1 MIERGIPY
9 YTVDAFTDS
18 PFGGNPAAVC
28 LDADKVSDEGRLR
41 IAQEMNLSETAF
53 VHRPDS
59 DGVRRLR
66 WFTPV
71 AEVPLCGHATLA
83 SAHVLLREMG
93 AKGPVVFDSASGP
106 LIVHE
111 DDGRLLM
118 DLPAAPATEAPMPPG
133 LMEALDPSAALG
145 DHDPADNRPAF
156 AGPHAQPSP
165 TRPRADDPADR
176 PVFAASAKVA
186 LVALPS
192 EDAVLSVQP
201 DFGAMAR
208 LVLPG
213 APMGVAV
220 TAPGA
225 APDVDFVSRFFAPWL
240 GVDEDPVTGVAHTTL
255 TPWWAGRLGKTEMSA
270 RQRSRRGGSLLVR
283 SKGDRVELLG
293 QAVTVAAGAMVR
305 PA

>member
-1 MIERGIPY
+1 MTERGIPY

-28 LDADKVSDEGRLR
+28 LDADDISDEGRLR

-53 VHRPDS
+53 IHAPGPG
-59 DGVRRLR
+59 GVRRLR

-93 AKGPVVFDSASGP
+93 TTGPAVFDSASGR
-106 LIVHE
+106 LIVAEH
-111 DDGRLLM
+111 DGRLLM

-133 LMEALDPSAALG
+133 LMEALDPAGDAA
-145 DHDPADNRPAF
+145 A
-156 AGPHAQPSP
+156 
-165 TRPRADDPADR
+165 TR
-176 PVFAASAKVA
+176 PVFAASDKVA

-192 EDAVLSVQP
+192 EDAVLAVRP

-208 LVLPG
+208 LALPG
-213 APMGVAV
+213 ALMGVAV
-220 TAPGA
+220 TAPGSE
-225 APDVDFVSRFFAPWL
+225 PGVDFVSRFFAPWL

-255 TPWWAGRLGKTEMSA
+255 TPWWAGILGKAEMSA
-270 RQRSRRGGSLLVR
+270 RQRSRRGGSLRVR
-283 SKGDRVELLG
+283 NRGDRVELIG
-293 QAVTVAAGAMVR
+293 QAVTVASGTMVR

>member
-1 MIERGIPY
+1 MTERRIPY

-28 LDADKVSDEGRLR
+28 LDADDISDEGRLR

-53 VHRPDS
+53 IHDPGPG
-59 DGVRRLR
+59 GVRRLR

-93 AKGPVVFDSASGP
+93 AHGPAVFDSASGR
-106 LIVHE
+106 LIVAE
-111 DDGRLLM
+111 DAGRLLM

-133 LMEALDPSAALG
+133 LMEALDPTAA
-145 DHDPADNRPAF
+145 PAA
-156 AGPHAQPSP
+156 A
-165 TRPRADDPADR
+165 R
-176 PVFAASAKVA
+176 PVFAASDKVA

-192 EDAVLSVQP
+192 EDAVLAVRP

-208 LVLPG
+208 LALPG
-213 APMGVAV
+213 ALMGVAV

-225 APDVDFVSRFFAPWL
+225 EPEVDFVSRFFAPWL

-255 TPWWAGRLGKTEMSA
+255 TPWWAGILGKAEMSA
-270 RQRSRRGGSLLVR
+270 RQRSRRGGSLRVR
-283 SKGDRVELLG
+283 NRGDRVELIG
-293 QAVTVAAGAMVR
+293 QAVTVASGTMVR
-305 PA
+305 PT

>member
-1 MIERGIPY
+1 MTERRIPY

-28 LDADKVSDEGRLR
+28 LDADDISDEGRLR

-53 VHRPDS
+53 IHDPGPG
-59 DGVRRLR
+59 GVRRLR

-93 AKGPVVFDSASGP
+93 AEGPAVFDSASGR
-106 LIVHE
+106 LIVAA
-111 DDGRLLM
+111 DAGRLLM

-133 LMEALDPSAALG
+133 LMEALDPTAALG
-145 DHDPADNRPAF
+145 NQGPAASRASPAV
-156 AGPHAQPSP
+156 SP
-165 TRPRADDPADR
+165 AASPADDPTAAR
-176 PVFAASAKVA
+176 PVFAASDKVA

-192 EDAVLSVQP
+192 EDAVLAVRP

-208 LVLPG
+208 LALPG
-213 APMGVAV
+213 ALMGVAV

-225 APDVDFVSRFFAPWL
+225 EPEVDFVSRFFAPWL

-255 TPWWAGRLGKTEMSA
+255 TPWWAGILGKAEMSA
-270 RQRSRRGGSLLVR
+270 RQRSRRGGSLQVR
-283 SKGDRVELLG
+283 NRGDRVELIG
-293 QAVTVAAGAMVR
+293 QAVTVASGTMVR
-305 PA
+305 PT

>member
-1 MIERGIPY
+1 MTERRIPY

-28 LDADKVSDEGRLR
+28 LDADDISDDGRLR

-53 VHRPDS
+53 IYDPGPG
-59 DGVRRLR
+59 GVRRLR

-93 AKGPVVFDSASGP
+93 AQGPAVFDSASGR
-106 LIVHE
+106 LIVAE

-133 LMEALDPSAALG
+133 LLEALDPAA
-145 DHDPADNRPAF
+145 DPIAA
-156 AGPHAQPSP
+156 
-165 TRPRADDPADR
+165 R
-176 PVFAASAKVA
+176 PVFAASDKVA
-186 LVALPS
+186 LVVLPS
-192 EDAVLSVQP
+192 EDAVLAVRP
-201 DFGAMAR
+201 DFGALAR
-208 LVLPG
+208 LALPG
-213 APMGVAV
+213 ALMGVAV

-225 APDVDFVSRFFAPWL
+225 EPEVDFVSRFFAPWL

-255 TPWWAGRLGKTEMSA
+255 TPWWARILGKAEMSA
-270 RQRSRRGGSLLVR
+270 RQRSRRGGSLRVR
-283 SKGDRVELLG
+283 NRGDRVELIG
-293 QAVTVAAGAMVR
+293 QAVTVASGTMVR

>member
-133 LMEALDPSAALG
+133 LMEALNPSAALG
-145 DHDPADNRPAF
+145 DHDP
-156 AGPHAQPSP
+156 
-165 TRPRADDPADR
+165 ADDPADR

>member
-1 MIERGIPY
+1 MIERRIPY

-28 LDADKVSDEGRLR
+28 LDADDISDEGRLR

-53 VHRPDS
+53 IHDPGPG
-59 DGVRRLR
+59 GVRRLR

-93 AKGPVVFDSASGP
+93 AQGPAVFDSASGR
-106 LIVHE
+106 LIVAAAA
-111 DDGRLLM
+111 GRLLM
-118 DLPAAPATEAPMPPG
+118 DLPAALATEAPMPPG
-133 LMEALDPSAALG
+133 LMEALDPTA
-145 DHDPADNRPAF
+145 DPAA
-156 AGPHAQPSP
+156 A
-165 TRPRADDPADR
+165 R
-176 PVFAASAKVA
+176 PVFAASDKVA

-192 EDAVLSVQP
+192 EDAVLAVRP

-208 LVLPG
+208 LALPG
-213 APMGVAV
+213 ALMGVAV

-225 APDVDFVSRFFAPWL
+225 EPEVDFVSRFFAPWL

-255 TPWWAGRLGKTEMSA
+255 TPWWAGILGKAEMSA
-270 RQRSRRGGSLLVR
+270 RQRSRRGGSLQVR
-283 SKGDRVELLG
+283 NRGDRVELIG
-293 QAVTVAAGAMVR
+293 QAVTVASGTMVR
-305 PA
+305 PT

>member
-1 MIERGIPY
+1 MTERGIPY

-28 LDADKVSDEGRLR
+28 LDADDISDEGRLQ

-53 VHRPDS
+53 IHAPGPR
-59 DGVRRLR
+59 GVRRLR

-93 AKGPVVFDSASGP
+93 TTGPAVFDSASGR
-106 LIVHE
+106 LIVAE

-133 LMEALDPSAALG
+133 LMEALDPAGLAAS
-145 DHDPADNRPAF
+145 PAA
-156 AGPHAQPSP
+156 SP
-165 TRPRADDPADR
+165 ADDPIADR
-176 PVFAASAKVA
+176 PVFAASDKVA

-192 EDAVLSVQP
+192 EDAVLAVRP
-201 DFGAMAR
+201 DFGALAR
-208 LVLPG
+208 LALPG
-213 APMGVAV
+213 ALMGVAV

-225 APDVDFVSRFFAPWL
+225 EPEVDFVSRFFAPGL

-255 TPWWAGRLGKTEMSA
+255 TPWWARILGKAEMSA
-270 RQRSRRGGSLLVR
+270 RQRSRRGGSLRVR
-283 SKGDRVELLG
+283 NQGDRVELIG
-293 QAVTVAAGAMVR
+293 QAVTVASGTMVR